1 MILRA
6 PVRMLRWG
14 LLALL
19 LLASGGLAQSTTP
32 QIDFDRWTRLA
43 ERAERVVDASRA
55 STPALEEMRA
65 QLVQSR
71 TLFSAAETANSAR
84 ITSLQAQLE
93 VLGAAPEV
101 VSAPEPVAED
111 PAGDGTSEGDALA
124 QESTAPPESAPV
136 FTLVEPPEITA
147 RRVELVEQLVRA
159 QAPGLRAQE
168 AFRRAEGLI
177 REIDAIIRDRQTEE
191 LLERGPTPLSYVAWG
206 EALSA
211 LQSTATNIWSESSR
225 LAISPMTGPN
235 GDEGWLETLLF
246 LLLAIVI
253 VARGRHW
260 VGLLT
265 RWLARQDVRGQPIA
279 TLLASLGEI
288 LVPYV
293 GILALVAAL
302 TATGLLGAR
311 GSFILDQVPFFA
323 LIFFSAR
330 WLGGQVFSARTP
342 YFDLS
347 VPVLREGRFYAS
359 MIGLVLAL
367 EHLFHE
373 VIAFESYAPGA
384 AAVIE
389 GVLIALGALFLLR
402 IGFILLKHAGK
413 SDDGQQDAVEEEDI
427 LDPEEGGIP
436 APSHGIDPGAE
447 ASLRRSVE
455 RVIGRA
461 CVGIAIFSPIAAA
474 IGYAALA
481 AFLIFPMLTSLGLLW
496 ILMVLN
502 RLTRQIYGA
511 IRNVSPEAVQ
521 TALWPIL
528 VDVVFWLGALPLFA
542 LIWGVRVSDLTEL
555 WTRFLVGV
563 SFGGARISPSNFL
576 TFAVVFA
583 ALFAATRLVQGALR
597 TTVLPKTKIDPGG
610 QVALI
615 SGLGYVGV
623 FLAALVAITAA
634 GIDLSNLALVAGAL
648 SIGIGFGLQTIVSN
662 FVAGIILLI
671 ERPVAEGD
679 WIEVNGTMGFVR
691 DISVRSTRIETFD
704 RTDVIVPNADLIS
717 GMVTNWTR
725 GNLTGRV
732 IVPIGVAYGNDT
744 RRIER
749 ILREIAEAHPM
760 VILRPPPAVH
770 FRGFGADSLDFEIR
784 AILRDINWMLAVQ
797 SDLNHA
803 IAGRFEA
810 EGIEIPFAQRDVW
823 LRNPEALQGPKTES

>member
-1 MILRA
+1 MMLRA

-19 LLASGGLAQSTTP
+19 LLASGGLAQTTTP
-32 QIDFDRWTRLA
+32 QIDFDRWARLA
-43 ERAERVVDASRA
+43 ERAERIVDASRA

-65 QLVQSR
+65 QLVEFR
-71 TLFSAAETANSAR
+71 TLFSTAETANSAR
-84 ITSLQAQLE
+84 ITSVQAQLE
-93 VLGAAPEV
+93 VLGAAPE
-101 VSAPEPVAED
+101 AAAEPALDD
-111 PAGDGTSEGDALA
+111 PAADAVPEGDPAA
-124 QESTAPPESAPV
+124 EESIVPADPAPAITP
-136 FTLVEPPEITA
+136 VEPPEITA
-147 RRVELVEQLVRA
+147 RRAELVDQLVRA
-159 QAPGLRAQE
+159 QAPILRAQE

-211 LQSTATNIWSESSR
+211 LQSTTTSMFSETSGLITSST
-225 LAISPMTGPN
+225 TGPN
-235 GDEGWLETLLF
+235 GDDGWLETLLF

-253 VARGRHW
+253 VVRGRYW

-265 RWLARQDVRGQPIA
+265 KWLARQDVRGQPIA

-302 TATGLLGAR
+302 TATGLLGLR

-330 WLGGQVFSARTP
+330 WLGGQIFSARAP

-347 VPVLREGRFYAS
+347 APVLREGRFYAS
-359 MIGLVLAL
+359 MIGLVLGL
-367 EHLFHE
+367 EHVLRE
-373 VIAFESYAPGA
+373 IITFESYAPGA

-402 IGFILLKHAGK
+402 IGFILLKHAG
-413 SDDGQQDAVEEEDI
+413 DPDDAVHDADEEDDI
-427 LDPEEGGIP
+427 LDPEEGGAP
-436 APSHGIDPGAE
+436 APNQGIDPGAE

-461 CVGIAIFSPIAAA
+461 CVGVAIFSPIAAA
-474 IGYAALA
+474 VGYAALA

-528 VDVVFWLGALPLFA
+528 IDVVFWLGALPLFA
-542 LIWGVRVSDLTEL
+542 LIWGARVSDLTEL

-725 GNLTGRV
+725 GNLTGRI
-732 IVPIGVAYGNDT
+732 IVPVGVAYGTET
-744 RRIER
+744 RRVEK

-760 VILRPPPAVH
+760 VILKPPPSIH

-784 AILRDINWMLAVQ
+784 AILRDVNWMLAVTT
-797 SDLNHA
+797 DINHA
-803 IAGRFEA
+803 IAERFTK

-823 LRNPEALQGPKTES
+823 LRNPEALQSPQKES